1 MSAFYQML
9 QDLPGEN
16 EQPEENNN
24 ENQPQEVE
32 QEFNPADAIFDMLP
46 DEWKPTK
53 SFASSD
59 EELEFYRSKYPAL
72 WQHITSDQFAD
83 QFLDKYGDI
92 ITRQDQELQAARMIM
107 RGLDNDPVNFLLTYV
122 PEYAEQLGIG
132 RYYDEDSISEIVE
145 NQIAQEFGENWKDV
159 YDPADL
165 VRRNSISSQIL
176 KRTQAIES
184 HLEQQ
189 NQRFVAARNQR
200 LAEIAQR
207 QQQQNIPPQQQN
219 IEQIMDTAV
228 EMYFEE
234 LQGEGVTEEEFIE
247 TFIQSM
253 SYQPRM
259 KDIHRIVNYDRIVES
274 ERKKAYEEG
283 RKSMLNEYRKAGKQ
297 AAQDYVPRES
307 SYEEP
312 KQKSFMGLRLGN
324 MNGY

>member
-9 QDLPGEN
+9 QDLPTEGQEPVEEPQEQQEN
-16 EQPEENNN
+16 PSPELEQIADSLFEALPEE
-24 ENQPQEVE
+24 
-32 QEFNPADAIFDMLP
+32 
-46 DEWKPTK
+46 WRPTK
-53 SFASSD
+53 KFASSD

-83 QFLDKYGDI
+83 QFLDQYGDI

-107 RGLDNDPVNFLLTYV
+107 KGLDKDPVNFLMTYI

-132 RYYDEDSISEIVE
+132 SYYDEDAISEIVE
-145 NQIAQEFGENWKDV
+145 SEIAKQFGENWKDV

-165 VRRNSISSQIL
+165 VRRNSVSSQIL
-176 KRTQAIES
+176 KRTQAIEAE
-184 HLEQQ
+184 LEQR
-189 NQRFVAARNQR
+189 NHRFVQSRNAR

-207 QQQQNIPPQQQN
+207 QQQQNIPSQQYN
-219 IEQIMDTAV
+219 IEHIMDTAV
-228 EMYFEE
+228 DMYFEE
-234 LQGEGVTEEEFIE
+234 LQNEGVTEEEFIE

-253 SYQPRM
+253 TFQPRM
-259 KDIHRIVNYDRIVES
+259 KDIHRIVNYDKIIDS

-283 RKSMLNEYRKAGKQ
+283 RKSMLSEYRKAGKQ
-297 AAQDYVPRES
+297 AANDYVPRDT
-307 SYEEP
+307 YNEEP